1 MDAKKNKGP
10 SIEPAKTGF
19 HNHICS
25 LKITIWNLAG
35 RQFPRNL

>member
-1 MDAKKNKGP
+1 MDAKKKKEKKKRP

-35 RQFPRNL
+35 R